1 MNGNGQNAHSLQP
14 KIRNPK
20 SETPA
25 LRAGAS
31 VENPMRPYLGRLI
44 GKRDLGTDI
53 KLFQIQ
59 LIEPTGQTH
68 FADYRPG
75 QFAFVSALGV
85 GEAPFGITSIPS
97 RGELLEFGIAKLGSV
112 TGALHSLE
120 AGEMVG
126 VRGPLGNWFP
136 MDEIK
141 GKNVIVLGGGIGGA
155 PLRPVINS
163 ILDRRSDYGHLTILW
178 AARNPSLLV
187 FTDEY
192 KTWQSAPNTELHLTV
207 DKGDEKWKAASR
219 NEGLITQLLEKVA
232 PSPEN
237 AVTITCGPPIMIH
250 FASLTLKKLG
260 FGLDQMW
267 TTLEAR
273 MHCGIGKCGR
283 CNMGEKLVC
292 ADGPVFRQDQVAR
305 FLESFL

>member
-1 MNGNGQNAHSLQP
+1 MLQSQVSNLQSP
-14 KIRNPK
+14 I
-20 SETPA
+20 S
-25 LRAGAS
+25 
-31 VENPMRPYLGRLI
+31 NPMRPYLGKLI
-44 GKRDLGTDI
+44 GTKMLGTDI
-53 KLFQIQ
+53 KLFQIE
-59 LIEPTGQTH
+59 LTEPSGKEH
-68 FADYRPG
+68 FASYRPG

-97 RGELLEFGIAKLGSV
+97 QDLLEFGVAKLGSV

-120 AGEMVG
+120 IGETVG

-141 GKNVIVLGGGIGGA
+141 GKNIIVLGGGIGGA
-155 PLRPVINS
+155 PLRPVINT
-163 ILDRRSDYGHLTILW
+163 ILHHRSDYGRLTILW
-178 AARNPSLLV
+178 AARNPQLLV

-192 KTWQSAPNTELHLTV
+192 DAWRSAPNTELHITV
-207 DKGDEKWKAASR
+207 DKGDEEWTAAGR
-219 NEGLITQLLEKVA
+219 NEGLITQLLEKVS

-250 FASLTLKKLG
+250 FVSLTLKKLG
-260 FGLDQMW
+260 FGLEQMW

-292 ADGPVFRQDQVAR
+292 VDGPVFRQDQVAK